1 MSLYF
6 VLQYVEKWK
15 RNYKL
20 AMFKEL
26 LVCGLFEQTCV
37 EEALYYVAGFVMFP
51 FFIICNQFVV
61 ITGLSN
67 TKRDLQLF
75 SSFKP
80 APFLNRPQDLHP
92 SNQQPMDRITVPPAF
107 FFLIIYYMSH
117 YVRNMCHYFVKIVIF
132 VGV

>member
-6 VLQYVEKWK
+6 VLQYVDKWK

-26 LVCGLFEQTCV
+26 LVCGLFEQSGV

-67 TKRDLQLF
+67 TKERDLQLF

-80 APFLNRPQDLHP
+80 APFLKSIQSTTDGQNNSPTLH
-92 SNQQPMDRITVPPAF
+92 F
-107 FFLIIYYMSH
+107 FSW
-117 YVRNMCHYFVKIVIF
+117 
-132 VGV
+132 